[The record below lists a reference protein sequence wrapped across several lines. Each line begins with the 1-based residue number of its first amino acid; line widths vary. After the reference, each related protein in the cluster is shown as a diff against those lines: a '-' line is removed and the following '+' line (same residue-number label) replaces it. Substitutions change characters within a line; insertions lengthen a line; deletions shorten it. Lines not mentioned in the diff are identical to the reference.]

1 MFSRRRRRGAR
12 GERSGVVM
20 TKATLNTKLLKCFF
34 AFALVLGLCVPSIGS
49 AAYGEPD
56 QDVTFTRERL

>member
-1 MFSRRRRRGAR
+1 
-12 GERSGVVM
+12 M
-20 TKATLNTKLLKCFF
+20 TKATLNTKPLKCFF